1 MMVCRSR
8 RPWSRA
14 AEVPA
19 NRVAHIR
26 VRNLFFHENLSIVRF
41 CFIAH
46 KVTKNLRNGEEKTDY
61 FSNGIRVIRTIRRRV
76 FLSANGADE
85 TNCSASCI
93 RIIRI
98 IRRRVFLPA
107 NGADETNI
115 PVPLPSQAG
124 KGLPEGIVINLFRF
138 RKSLTRLFPTTICS
152 TKYTCPICLIRPI
165 KTLTRPDRPCKTA
178 TLRSPLGP
186 DDNAK
191 EALSESC
198 WGRTATH
205 NWLEKPPLGGW
216 GSLREVF
223 GGLVGDYSI
232 KKGSTSALP
241 FLRQR
246 YNKKRRNANR
256 NRKYRTIAGRQTA
269 TALPPSPKSGKRRG
283 AATPAARRRQRD
295 Y

>member
-1 MMVCRSR
+1 M
-8 RPWSRA
+8 
-14 AEVPA
+14 
-19 NRVAHIR
+19 
-26 VRNLFFHENLSIVRF
+26 
-41 CFIAH
+41 
-46 KVTKNLRNGEEKTDY
+46 RNGEEKTDY

-76 FLSANGADE
+76 FLPANGADE

-115 PVPLPSQAG
+115 PVPLPPQAD

-138 RKSLTRLFPTTICS
+138 RKSLTRLFPATICS

-165 KTLTRPDRPCKTA
+165 KILTRPDRPCKTA

-191 EALSESC
+191 EALSESR
-198 WGRTATH
+198 WGRIATH

-216 GSLREVF
+216 GSLREIF
-223 GGLVGDYSI
+223 WGLVGDYSI

-246 YNKKRRNANR
+246 YNKKGEMQIGTEN
-256 NRKYRTIAGRQTA
+256 IGQSPGDRQP
-269 TALPPSPKSGKRRG
+269 PPSHPLQSPGSG
-283 AATPAARRRQRD
+283 AAQPPLPRDGDRGTIKKCYIYTVARKNRCQRD
-295 Y
+295 TTLEEKL